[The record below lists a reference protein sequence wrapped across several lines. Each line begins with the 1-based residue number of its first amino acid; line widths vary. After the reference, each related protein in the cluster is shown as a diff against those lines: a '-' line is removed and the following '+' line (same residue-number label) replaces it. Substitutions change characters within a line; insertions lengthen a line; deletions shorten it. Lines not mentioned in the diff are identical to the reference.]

1 MKIIKFIGEQ
11 ALTGTYIR
19 NNYGFVAV
27 FSTGC
32 ATILLAI
39 IFVIFILKES
49 ISQDTRERDDKA
61 LHFKGFIANFINQN
75 LMRISHCLVDCCRDL
90 LNLTLS
96 GFKTIFKN
104 RAEGSRKWVI
114 CFTLVFCLSS
124 AIDSGASSVNYL
136 FYRLQYGVDNTDMA
150 NLNNM
155 YNWLMFVSQV

>member
-61 LHFKGFIANFINQN
+61 LHFKGFIANFIALGYVTVTDVTFFSTVFFLLSNITWAIIN
-75 LMRISHCLVDCCRDL
+75 IFLHELVISRV
-90 LNLTLS
+90 
-96 GFKTIFKN
+96 GF
-104 RAEGSRKWVI
+104 
-114 CFTLVFCLSS
+114 
-124 AIDSGASSVNYL
+124 
-136 FYRLQYGVDNTDMA
+136 
-150 NLNNM
+150 
-155 YNWLMFVSQV
+155 